1 MITFLGEAVVNT
13 FQQDVRHAV
22 RQLRKMPGF
31 TCAAVAT
38 LAIGIGATTA
48 MFSIVDAV
56 LLRPLPFPNAEQ
68 LVDVRTRMTDGRVT
82 TGALSAAELTA
93 LNESHLPLLRAAG
106 VETQPFDATLLRDD
120 GTGVHVLLH
129 GVTEGFLDVLGIPL
143 ERGPGFKHE
152 DFAPAGSTPP
162 LIVIVSHRAWRQ
174 LFGGDPATVGR
185 TVHLSEVNA
194 PTTIVGVA
202 AQNVDLPHDTDFWYA
217 NREAPLSTGHV
228 YQGVLRLSPGTRLDQ
243 LRRAARAAMA
253 GLAQRFASDVGREY
267 VMQPLLTSMVG
278 DLGSTLLIVL
288 GATALLLV
296 LASLNVTHLLLARG
310 VTRMREI
317 AVRRALGGS
326 RARIVRQLT
335 TEAAVLASV
344 GAIVGVLLAYAAV
357 RAMLALGAAN
367 LPRLDHVSF
376 VDARVAAF
384 GVAALF
390 LVGIATGLIPAWR
403 LSGADLRVLLNESGR
418 TATPGRSVSH
428 LMSAM
433 IVIEI
438 ALALTLVAGAG
449 WLIQSYARLA
459 AIDPGFTAAGR
470 LVIDV
475 RSTTDYDHP
484 AQALARSEAM
494 LERLRN
500 VTGIGLVGSAAT
512 FPLSADHDT
521 SISIAIEG
529 DTPTSVPRSAGLR
542 IVTPGFFAAAGIAR
556 VAGRDF
562 TSDDRPDTRPV
573 AIVNRSFVRALLSTR
588 DPLTTRLRFGYPEIS
603 SKPFQ
608 VVGIVNDV
616 LYASL
621 RAAPEPT
628 FYLVESQ
635 APYPLGQRAIVVTA
649 ETGDPTPLV
658 AHIRSALHGLDPQST
673 VEFAMAPAIVAA
685 TLSRQRLGTTLMLVF
700 GAVALALAGIGI
712 YGVIA
717 YAAGQRRGEIATRIA
732 IGASARQM
740 FWLMMRRGQVLAVAG
755 VLIGVVVA
763 FAGGSVLAR
772 SVYAM
777 RAADPLILASAAAI
791 VAAVTLLA
799 TTVPAIRAS
808 RLDPARALRGD

>member
-1 MITFLGEAVVNT
+1 
-13 FQQDVRHAV
+13 
-22 RQLRKMPGF
+22 MPSF
-31 TCAAVAT
+31 TCVAVAT
-38 LAIGIGATTA
+38 LAIGIGASTA
-48 MFSIVDAV
+48 IFSIVNAV
-56 LLRPLPFPNAEQ
+56 LLRPLPFPHAEQ

-82 TGALSAAELTA
+82 TGLLSAAELTA
-93 LNESHLPLLRAAG
+93 LNDSHLPLVRAAG
-106 VETQPFDATLLRDD
+106 VEAPPFDATLLRDD
-120 GTGVHVLLH
+120 GTAVHVLLR
-129 GVTEGFLDVLGIPL
+129 GVTEGFFDVLGIPL

-152 DFAPAGSTPP
+152 DFAPAGSKPP
-162 LIVIVSHRAWRQ
+162 LMVIVSHRAWRQ
-174 LFGGDPATVGR
+174 LFGGDPETVGR

-202 AQNVDLPHDTDFWYA
+202 APDVDLPRGTDFWYA
-217 NREAPLSTGHV
+217 DRQEPLSNGHIFE
-228 YQGVLRLSPGTRLDQ
+228 GVLRLSPGTRLDR
-243 LRRAARAAMA
+243 LRRAAPAVMA

-278 DLGSTLLIVL
+278 DLNSTLLIVL
-288 GATALLLV
+288 GATALLLL
-296 LASLNVTHLLLARG
+296 LACLNVTDLLLSRG
-310 VTRMREI
+310 VARMREI

-326 RARIVRQLT
+326 RARIMRQLI

-344 GAIVGVLLAYAAV
+344 GAILGVLLAYAAV
-357 RAMLALGAAN
+357 RATLALGASN
-367 LPRLDHVSF
+367 LPRLDRVSF
-376 VDARVAAF
+376 VDVRVAAF
-384 GVAALF
+384 GVAVLL
-390 LVGIATGLIPAWR
+390 LVGIVTGLLPAWR
-403 LSGADLRVLLNESGR
+403 LVGSDLRVLLNESGR
-418 TATPGRSVSH
+418 TATPGRPVSR

-433 IVIEI
+433 IVVEI
-438 ALALTLVAGAG
+438 ALALTLVASAG

-459 AIDPGFTAAGR
+459 AIEPGFTAAGR

-494 LERLRN
+494 LERVRN
-500 VTGIGLVGSAAT
+500 VSGIGLVGSAAT
-512 FPLSADHDT
+512 FPLSADHDA

-529 DTPTSVPRSAGLR
+529 DTPTPVPRSAGLR

-556 VAGRDF
+556 LAGRDF
-562 TSDDRPDTRPV
+562 TSDDRSDTRPV
-573 AIVNRSFVRALLSTR
+573 AIVNRAFVRALLSTR
-588 DPLTTRLRFGYPEIS
+588 DPLTTRLKFGYPEIN

-649 ETGDPTPLV
+649 QTGDPALLV
-658 AHIRSALHGLDPQST
+658 AHIRSELHAFDAQGT

-685 TLSRQRLGTTLMLVF
+685 TLSRQRLGTTLMQVF
-700 GAVALALAGIGI
+700 GAVGLVLAAIGI

-717 YAAGQRRGEIATRIA
+717 YAAEQRRDEIATRIA

-763 FAGGSVLAR
+763 LAGGSVLAR

-777 RAADPLILASAAAI
+777 RAADPMILAAAAAI
-791 VAAVTLLA
+791 VFAVTFLA

-808 RLDPARALRGD
+808 RLDPARALRSD